1 MKILTH
7 FGIFI
12 RIIILIIG
20 GKKAHTQKINSLF
33 ENGCSRICLKLLEF
47 VNLVSLR
54 FIIH

>member
-20 GKKAHTQKINSLF
+20 GKKAHNQLINY
-33 ENGCSRICLKLLEF
+33 CLKNIRLNRILMKLTTLKLKTRT
-47 VNLVSLR
+47 N
-54 FIIH
+54 

>member
-20 GKKAHTQKINSLF
+20 GKKAHTQKK
-33 ENGCSRICLKLLEF
+33 ERPRRITTAQIA
-47 VNLVSLR
+47 
-54 FIIH
+54 IIY